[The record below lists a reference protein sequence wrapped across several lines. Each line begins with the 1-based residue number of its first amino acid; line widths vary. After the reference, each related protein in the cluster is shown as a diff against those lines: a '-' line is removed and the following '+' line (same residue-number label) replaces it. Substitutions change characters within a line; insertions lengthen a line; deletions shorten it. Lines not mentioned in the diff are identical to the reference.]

1 MRPEHKPVAFIGGG
15 NMTRAILDGARAAGV
30 LDPERCPVAE
40 PDPDRRSAFPLGLP
54 TAIDALERLEAIEP
68 GPGSGQ
74 VLLAVK
80 PQTLSAVSDEIRPA
94 LEKGPGRVVVSILA
108 GTPSSKIRRVLGPSA
123 RVVRVMPNTPA
134 RVGRGMSA
142 VCPGEGALPGD
153 EALAE
158 RIMRAVGR
166 VVRIEEGLMD
176 AFTAL
181 AGSGPAYVF
190 YLAEALAAA
199 GVEAGF
205 DAGQSAE
212 IARQVVAGAG
222 ELLARDPTPPE
233 DLRGAVTSK
242 GGTTAAAIEVLDRE
256 GVRRIVTQAVLAAR
270 DRGRSLAEE

>member
-1 MRPEHKPVAFIGGG
+1 MRSEHKPVAFIGGG
-15 NMTRAILDGARAAGV
+15 NMTRAILDGARDAGV
-30 LDPERCPVAE
+30 LDPSRCPVAE
-40 PDPDRRSAFPLGLP
+40 PDPDRRSAFPMGLL
-54 TAIDALERLEAIEP
+54 TATDALERLASIEP
-68 GPGSGQ
+68 EPGSGQ
-74 VLLAVK
+74 VVLAVK
-80 PQTLSAVSDEIRPA
+80 PQVLASVADEIR
-94 LEKGPGRVVVSILA
+94 LVLDRGPSRVIISILA
-108 GTPSSKIRRVLGPSA
+108 GTPSPKIRRALGPSA

-142 VCPGEGALPGD
+142 VCPGEGAHPGD

-158 RIMRAVGR
+158 RIMRGVGR

-205 DAGQSAE
+205 DADESEE

-222 ELLARDPTPPE
+222 ELLVRDPTPPAE
-233 DLRGAVTSK
+233 LRRAVTSK

-256 GVRRIVTQAVLAAR
+256 GVMRIVEQAVLAAR
-270 DRGRSLAEE
+270 DRGRALAEE